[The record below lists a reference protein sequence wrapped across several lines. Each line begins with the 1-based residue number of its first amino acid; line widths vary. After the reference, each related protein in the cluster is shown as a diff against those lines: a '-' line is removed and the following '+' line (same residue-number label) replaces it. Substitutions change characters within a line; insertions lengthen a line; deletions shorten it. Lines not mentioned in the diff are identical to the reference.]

1 MSIPLPNLMLNAV
14 QFGVVDAIL
23 ICVLVVLLFLSAF
36 FSSSETAFSTANS
49 IRMKN
54 YVEEKR
60 KGARKA
66 LYIMEHYDKTL
77 ATILVGNNFV
87 NIASTP
93 KIIAHMVVLA
103 ILVGNN
109 FVNIAS
115 TTICAIIFGMLFVNP
130 TLANILNT
138 VIMTIIVLIFGEI
151 LPKAMAKANA
161 EKFALRFSG
170 IMFVLIKVMYPIT
183 ILFML
188 LQKAVLKKS
197 KAEDNPTVTEDE
209 LESIIDTMEEEGV
222 LDANDADIF
231 QGVMDL
237 DEQSIY
243 DIMTPRVDVI
253 AVSID
258 SKIEELQKVFLE
270 SGYSRLPVYEEDKD
284 HMIGIVHIKDFIA
297 KVLNKD
303 KFVIKDIMS
312 EPIFVSENMKAKELI
327 RKMQQEKKHMAI
339 VIDEHGGTSGIVT
352 FEDVMEEMVGD
363 IYDEHDDEVIVPS
376 LIKVSDNTYDVDP
389 DINLEDLFEQL
400 EIENVPETEYSSLG
414 GYLYELCEN
423 LPEVNQKLEVI
434 AIDEQMDDH
443 GNLISKTITM
453 EFTLTEVEDMRIKKV
468 RLVIDP
474 IKPEDAINK
483 EEK

>member
-87 NIASTP
+87 NIAST
-93 KIIAHMVVLA
+93 
-103 ILVGNN
+103 
-109 FVNIAS
+109 
-115 TTICAIIFGMLFVNP
+115 TICAIIFGRLIVNP

>member
-1 MSIPLPNLMLNAV
+1 VSIPLPNLMLNAV

-87 NIASTP
+87 NIAST
-93 KIIAHMVVLA
+93 
-103 ILVGNN
+103 
-109 FVNIAS
+109 
-115 TTICAIIFGMLFVNP
+115 TICAIIFGRLIVNP

>member
-14 QFGVVDAIL
+14 QFGAADIAL
-23 ICVLVVLLFLSAF
+23 ICVLIVLLFLSAF
-36 FSSSETAFSTANS
+36 FSSSETAYSTANS

-54 YVEEKR
+54 YVDEKR

-87 NIASTP
+87 NIAST
-93 KIIAHMVVLA
+93 
-103 ILVGNN
+103 
-109 FVNIAS
+109 
-115 TTICAIIFGMLFVNP
+115 TICAIIFGRLIVNP

-138 VIMTIIVLIFGEI
+138 VIMTIVVLIFGEI

-161 EKFALRFSG
+161 EKIALKFSG
-170 IMFVLIKVMYPIT
+170 VMFVLIKVMYPIT
-183 ILFML
+183 VLFML

-197 KAEDNPTVTEDE
+197 KADDNPTVTEDE

-222 LDANDADIF
+222 LDSNDADIF

-237 DEQSIY
+237 DEQQIY
-243 DIMTPRVDVI
+243 DIMTPRVDVV

-258 SKIEELQKVFLE
+258 AKIDELQTIFLE
-270 SGYSRLPVYEEDKD
+270 SGYSRVPVFEEDKD

-297 KVLNKD
+297 KVLNKE
-303 KFVIKDIMS
+303 KFVIRDIMT
-312 EPIFVSENMKAKELI
+312 EPIFVSENMKAKDLI

-363 IYDEHDDEVIVPS
+363 IYDEHDEEVETPS
-376 LIKVSDNTYDVDP
+376 LVKISDNVYDVDP
-389 DINLEDLFEQL
+389 DINLEDMFDKL
-400 EIENVPETEYSSLG
+400 EIEYMPETEYSSLG

-423 LPEVNQKLEVI
+423 LPEVNQKLEVV

-443 GNLISKTITM
+443 GNLISKTITL
-453 EFTLTEVEDMRIKKV
+453 EFTITEVEDMRIKKV
-468 RLVIDP
+468 RLLVNPNSENSADE
-474 IKPEDAINK
+474 KTLKKVKK
-483 EEK
+483 EEDQ

>member
-87 NIASTP
+87 NIAST
-93 KIIAHMVVLA
+93 
-103 ILVGNN
+103 
-109 FVNIAS
+109 
-115 TTICAIIFGMLFVNP
+115 TICAIIFGRLIVNP

-352 FEDVMEEMVGD
+352 FEDVMEETVGD

>member
-36 FSSSETAFSTANS
+36 FSSSETAFSTDNS

-87 NIASTP
+87 NIAST
-93 KIIAHMVVLA
+93 
-103 ILVGNN
+103 
-109 FVNIAS
+109 
-115 TTICAIIFGMLFVNP
+115 TICAIIFGRLIVNP

>member
-87 NIASTP
+87 NIAST
-93 KIIAHMVVLA
+93 
-103 ILVGNN
+103 
-109 FVNIAS
+109 
-115 TTICAIIFGMLFVNP
+115 TICAIIFGRLIVNP

-188 LQKAVLKKS
+188 LQKSVLKKS
-197 KAEDNPTVTEDE
+197 KGEDNPTVTEDE

-243 DIMTPRVDVI
+243 DIMTPRVDVVAI
-253 AVSID
+253 SID

>member
-87 NIASTP
+87 NIAST
-93 KIIAHMVVLA
+93 
-103 ILVGNN
+103 
-109 FVNIAS
+109 
-115 TTICAIIFGMLFVNP
+115 TICAIIIGRLIVNP

>member
-87 NIASTP
+87 NIAST
-93 KIIAHMVVLA
+93 
-103 ILVGNN
+103 
-109 FVNIAS
+109 
-115 TTICAIIFGMLFVNP
+115 TICAIIFGRLIVNP

-312 EPIFVSENMKAKELI
+312 EPIFFFFYMKAKELI

>member
-87 NIASTP
+87 NIAST
-93 KIIAHMVVLA
+93 
-103 ILVGNN
+103 
-109 FVNIAS
+109 
-115 TTICAIIFGMLFVNP
+115 TICAIIFGRLIVNP

-443 GNLISKTITM
+443 GNWISKTITM

>member
-87 NIASTP
+87 NIAST
-93 KIIAHMVVLA
+93 
-103 ILVGNN
+103 
-109 FVNIAS
+109 
-115 TTICAIIFGMLFVNP
+115 TICAIIFGRLIVNP

-188 LQKAVLKKS
+188 LQKEKKKKS

>member
-1 MSIPLPNLMLNAV
+1 
-14 QFGVVDAIL
+14 
-23 ICVLVVLLFLSAF
+23 
-36 FSSSETAFSTANS
+36 
-49 IRMKN
+49 
-54 YVEEKR
+54 
-60 KGARKA
+60 
-66 LYIMEHYDKTL
+66 
-77 ATILVGNNFV
+77 
-87 NIASTP
+87 
-93 KIIAHMVVLA
+93 
-103 ILVGNN
+103 
-109 FVNIAS
+109 
-115 TTICAIIFGMLFVNP
+115 
-130 TLANILNT
+130 
-138 VIMTIIVLIFGEI
+138 
-151 LPKAMAKANA
+151 
-161 EKFALRFSG
+161 
-170 IMFVLIKVMYPIT
+170 
-183 ILFML
+183 
-188 LQKAVLKKS
+188 
-197 KAEDNPTVTEDE
+197 
-209 LESIIDTMEEEGV
+209 
-222 LDANDADIF
+222 
-231 QGVMDL
+231 
-237 DEQSIY
+237 
-243 DIMTPRVDVI
+243 
-253 AVSID
+253 
-258 SKIEELQKVFLE
+258 VFLE

>member
-87 NIASTP
+87 NIAST
-93 KIIAHMVVLA
+93 
-103 ILVGNN
+103 
-109 FVNIAS
+109 
-115 TTICAIIFGMLFVNP
+115 TICAIIFGRLIVNP

-312 EPIFVSENMKAKELI
+312 EP
-327 RKMQQEKKHMAI
+327 
-339 VIDEHGGTSGIVT
+339 
-352 FEDVMEEMVGD
+352 
-363 IYDEHDDEVIVPS
+363 
-376 LIKVSDNTYDVDP
+376 
-389 DINLEDLFEQL
+389 NLEDLFEQL

>member
-87 NIASTP
+87 NIAST
-93 KIIAHMVVLA
+93 
-103 ILVGNN
+103 
-109 FVNIAS
+109 
-115 TTICAIIFGMLFVNP
+115 TICAIIFGRLIVNP

-453 EFTLTEVEDMRIKKV
+453 ELTLTEVEDMRIKKV

>member
-87 NIASTP
+87 NIAST
-93 KIIAHMVVLA
+93 
-103 ILVGNN
+103 
-109 FVNIAS
+109 
-115 TTICAIIFGMLFVNP
+115 TICAIIFGRLIVNP

-243 DIMTPRVDVI
+243 DIMTPRVDVVAI
-253 AVSID
+253 SID

-297 KVLNKD
+297 KILNKD
-303 KFVIKDIMS
+303 KFVIKGIMS

-474 IKPEDAINK
+474 IKLEDAINK

>member
-1 MSIPLPNLMLNAV
+1 VSIPLPNLMLNAV

-87 NIASTP
+87 NIAST
-93 KIIAHMVVLA
+93 
-103 ILVGNN
+103 
-109 FVNIAS
+109 
-115 TTICAIIFGMLFVNP
+115 TICAIIFGRLIVNP

-258 SKIEELQKVFLE
+258 SKIEELQKEISQF
-270 SGYSRLPVYEEDKD
+270 R
-284 HMIGIVHIKDFIA
+284 
-297 KVLNKD
+297 
-303 KFVIKDIMS
+303 
-312 EPIFVSENMKAKELI
+312 VSKNYHEL
-327 RKMQQEKKHMAI
+327 EKKS
-339 VIDEHGGTSGIVT
+339 V
-352 FEDVMEEMVGD
+352 FR
-363 IYDEHDDEVIVPS
+363 
-376 LIKVSDNTYDVDP
+376 KR
-389 DINLEDLFEQL
+389 LFKASCL
-400 EIENVPETEYSSLG
+400 
-414 GYLYELCEN
+414 
-423 LPEVNQKLEVI
+423 
-434 AIDEQMDDH
+434 
-443 GNLISKTITM
+443 
-453 EFTLTEVEDMRIKKV
+453 R
-468 RLVIDP
+468 RR
-474 IKPEDAINK
+474 
-483 EEK
+483 